1 MFSREIESKVF
12 VLTASVFLTTSLF
25 SYTTIASTEHIT
37 KSTAVL
43 VKELMSE
50 GKYLEA
56 RDLLSKPSSTKNT
69 KKNKVSKPIKATES
83 TKITA
88 PTLDIVEKAKIL
100 ISKKKYLQAYE
111 LLKKSE
117 RQNATNQKY
126 NYQLGVAALRA
137 GKYTDALYALDR
149 VVSED
154 PNNIGA
160 QLDMAIAYFYL
171 GNLPFAKQELVRIL
185 KNYDKVAPQ
194 VVKRTIKAYIAKINK
209 AQTPKTLSVVASVS
223 TGYSDNINSGYDG
236 NEVYIPLINANTILS
251 DQSIATPAPFVNAQV
266 IVNKTKKLNRNTD
279 LATTAMI
286 NKKIYSGYSGLDQAN
301 AMVSASASRKINEHT
316 LKLNQS
322 ATRSYL
328 NSEPNY
334 DILATTAS
342 ITTQPNKS
350 QSFGATLRSETM
362 KFSNPSSQ
370 PNNSKKQS
378 FSISASDTIMD
389 KKVGVTFGFGVSRNR
404 LDDSTA
410 SNGNSNSKN
419 INLTFKKPILGT
431 MGSVSLGYKQDSY
444 DKENVAFGVTREDV
458 AKSITFGV
466 TKPLDAKKSLDFSIG
481 YRNQDSSI
489 ELYKNDA
496 LTQSVGF
503 KQSF

>member
-1 MFSREIESKVF
+1 MYVGKIKVKVILLTF
-12 VLTASVFLTTSLF
+12 VLF
-25 SYTTIASTEHIT
+25 SYSALANVDHLTGSAMD
-37 KSTAVL
+37 L
-43 VKELMSE
+43 VNELILE
-50 GKYLEA
+50 GKYQEA
-56 RDLLSKPSSTKNT
+56 QDILSNT
-69 KKNKVSKPIKATES
+69 SIEKSKVKKDIGE
-83 TKITA
+83 
-88 PTLDIVEKAKIL
+88 IVEKPRIMKVAKTENPPSTIIETAKIL
-100 ISKKKYLQAYE
+100 ISKKKYLQAYK
-111 LLKKSE
+111 LLKTAE
-117 RQNATNQKY
+117 RQNTNNQKY

-171 GNLPFAKQELVRIL
+171 GNLPFAKQELIRIL

-251 DQSIATPAPFVNAQV
+251 DQSIATPAPFVNAQI
-266 IVNKTKKLNRNTD
+266 IVNKTKKLNRD
-279 LATTAMI
+279 DSVAATAML
-286 NKKIYSGYSGLDQAN
+286 NKKVYKGYSGLDQAN
-301 AMVSASASRKINEHT
+301 AMLSLSANRRFNEHT
-316 LKLNQS
+316 LRLNQS

-350 QSFGATLRSETM
+350 QSLSASLKTERME
-362 KFSNPSSQ
+362 FSNPLSQ
-370 PNNSKKQS
+370 PNNSQKEA
-378 FSISASDTIMD
+378 FTVSATDTIMD
-389 KKVGVTFGFGVSRNR
+389 KNVGVTFGFGVSRNR

-419 INLTFKKPILGT
+419 INLTFKRQILGT
-431 MGSVSLGYKQDSY
+431 LGSVSLGYKQDSY
-444 DKENVAFGVTREDV
+444 DKENVAFGVNREDV
-458 AKSITFGV
+458 AKSITFGA
-466 TKPLDAKKSLDFSIG
+466 TKPMDSTKTLDFSIG

-496 LTQSVGF
+496 LTLSVGF